1 MFDRFSQNARKSMQL
16 ARNESH
22 ARKHDA
28 IGSEHLLIGLFRED
42 QGIAA
47 AVLRQAGVTEKGLD
61 ECLSSMVTP
70 SDKPPAPGK
79 LPFTLRV
86 KKAMEKAVTQAEEL
100 RHNYIGPEHLM
111 LGLLADP
118 DNTAVQILVK
128 LGVNLEM
135 IKQEL
140 LEHMGEA
147 TSVKTELVEDV
158 KEDEEESTSAPK
170 KAAEKSGSKKAL
182 LQFGRDLTLLA
193 KEGKLDPVIGRD
205 SEIEAVLMVLAR
217 RTKNNPLLLGE
228 PGVGKTAIAEGIA
241 LCIANGE
248 APKPILDHKVIA
260 LDLAAMVA
268 GTKYR
273 GQFEER
279 IKAVMAEASKEK
291 VILFIDEIHCL
302 VGAGAAEGAI
312 DAANVLKPALS
323 RGEIKCIGA
332 TTLDEY
338 KKLFE
343 KDGALNRRFQKIMV
357 DPPSKEATLNILRGL
372 QSRYEEHHKI
382 KYSDDALKAAVDL
395 SDRYITARHF
405 PDKAIDVI
413 DEAGARMVLETFYP
427 KELKDAERDVSA
439 AHKKLQDATGRAAT
453 ENLDEIKEEVAE
465 LVKYVERI
473 KARLKRDAKKQLVPT
488 VDRAIVA
495 ATVAKM
501 TKVPVEGLT
510 TDESLKLLS
519 LENSL
524 NDIVIGQNDAKSVLA
539 KALRRTRAGLGD
551 PKKPTGSFL
560 FLGPT
565 GVGKTLL
572 VKAMA
577 RIMFGS
583 EDCLVTLDMSE
594 YMEQHS
600 VSKLIGA
607 PPGYVGFEE
616 GGQLTERIRQQPYAI
631 VLFDE
636 IEKAHKDVFNTLL
649 QILEEGKLTD
659 SNGRVV
665 SFKNCIIIL
674 TSNIGSD
681 LIKSKAPLGFG
692 ASKESTDDIIKGQ
705 LENELSNHFRPEFLN
720 RLDATITFKQLTKE
734 ELIQVLHLEMKKV
747 LGRLDITGRKVT
759 LTTAAQE
766 FLLDKGYN
774 PEMGARPLRRAI
786 ESHVQDLLAEE
797 ILRGNFPENTTA
809 MLTKD
814 ETSEKL
820 ILCD

>member
-1 MFDRFSQNARKSMQL
+1 MFDRFTTSARKVMQL
-16 ARNESH
+16 ARNTSYVL
-22 ARKHDA
+22 KHDY
-28 IGSEHLLIGLFRED
+28 IGTEQILNGLLKED

-47 AVLRQAGVTEKGLD
+47 SVLRQAGVTEKALED
-61 ECLSSMVTP
+61 CIVSMVTP

-79 LPFTLRV
+79 LPFTTRT
-86 KKAMEKAVTQAEEL
+86 KKALEKAVTQAEEL
-100 RHNYIGPEHLM
+100 RHNYISTEHIL

-118 DNTAVQILVK
+118 DSTAIQILVK
-128 LGVNLEM
+128 LGVNLDTL
-135 IKQEL
+135 KQEL
-140 LEHMGEA
+140 LEHMGETTNVRA
-147 TSVKTELVEDV
+147 ELVEEI
-158 KEDEEESTSAPK
+158 KEEEETSSGK
-170 KAAEKSGSKKAL
+170 KAVDKAGSKKAL

-205 SEIEAVLMVLAR
+205 SEIESVLMILAR

-241 LCIANGE
+241 LSIASGE
-248 APKPILDHKVIA
+248 APKTILDYRVIA
-260 LDLAAMVA
+260 LDLSAMVA

-279 IKAVMAEASKEK
+279 IKAVMQEASKEK

-302 VGAGAAEGAI
+302 IGAGAAEGAI
-312 DAANVLKPALS
+312 DASNVLKPALS

-338 KKLFE
+338 KKQFE
-343 KDGALNRRFQKIMV
+343 KDGALNRRFQKIIV
-357 DPPSKEATLNILRGL
+357 EPPSKDATLNILRGL
-372 QSRYEEHHKI
+372 QSKYEEHHKI

-395 SDRYITARHF
+395 SDRYITARYF

-427 KELKDAERDVSA
+427 RELKDAERDVA
-439 AHKKLQDATGRAAT
+439 AVQKKLRDAAPRQNPEVLA
-453 ENLDEIKEEVAE
+453 EINQELAE
-465 LVKYVERI
+465 LEKYVERI
-473 KARLKRDAKKQLVPT
+473 KARIKREAKKQIVPT
-488 VDRAIVA
+488 VDRAIIA

-524 NDIVIGQNDAKSVLA
+524 NDIVIGQSDAKVALA
-539 KALRRTRAGLGD
+539 KALRRTRAGLSD
-551 PKKPTGSFL
+551 PSRPMGSFL

-577 RIMFGS
+577 RILFGS
-583 EDCLVTLDMSE
+583 EEALITLDMSE

-600 VSKLIGA
+600 VSRLIGP

-616 GGQLTERIRQQPYAI
+616 GGQLTEAVRRQPYAI

-636 IEKAHKDVFNTLL
+636 IEKAHSDVFNTLL

-659 SNGRVV
+659 SNGRIVN
-665 SFKNCIIIL
+665 FKNTIIVL

-681 LIKSKAPLGFG
+681 VIKSKSPLGFG
-692 ASKESTDDIIKGQ
+692 NSSESNDEMIKSQ
-705 LENELSNHFRPEFLN
+705 LEGELNRHFRPEFLN
-720 RLDATITFKQLTKE
+720 RLDAAITFKQLTKE
-734 ELIQVLHLEMKKV
+734 ELIKVLHLEMNKV
-747 LGRLDITGRKVT
+747 LGRLNLTGRKAT
-759 LTTAAQE
+759 LAPSAEE
-766 FLLDKGYN
+766 FLLAKGYN
-774 PEMGARPLRRAI
+774 PEMGARPLRRAV
-786 ESHVQDLLAEE
+786 ETYVQDLLAEE
-797 ILRGNFPENTTA
+797 ILRGNFQENTTV
-809 MLTKD
+809 MVGKD
-814 ETSEKL
+814 ENKEAL
-820 ILCD
+820 VLCN

>member
-1 MFDRFSQNARKSMQL
+1 MFDRFTTSARKVMQL
-16 ARNESH
+16 ARNTSYVL
-22 ARKHDA
+22 KHDY
-28 IGSEHLLIGLFRED
+28 IGTEQILNGLLKED

-47 AVLRQAGVTEKGLD
+47 SVLRQAGVTEKALED
-61 ECLSSMVTP
+61 CIVSMVTP

-79 LPFTLRV
+79 LPFTTRT
-86 KKAMEKAVTQAEEL
+86 KKALEKAVTQAEEL
-100 RHNYIGPEHLM
+100 RHNYISTEHIL

-118 DNTAVQILVK
+118 DSTAIQILVK
-128 LGVNLEM
+128 LGVNLDTL
-135 IKQEL
+135 KQEL
-140 LEHMGEA
+140 LEHMGETTNVRA
-147 TSVKTELVEDV
+147 ELVEEI
-158 KEDEEESTSAPK
+158 KEEEETSSGK
-170 KAAEKSGSKKAL
+170 KAVDKAGSKKAL

-205 SEIEAVLMVLAR
+205 SEIESVLMILAR

-241 LCIANGE
+241 LSIASGE
-248 APKPILDHKVIA
+248 APKTILDYRVIA
-260 LDLAAMVA
+260 LDLSAMVA

-279 IKAVMAEASKEK
+279 IKAVMQEASKEK

-302 VGAGAAEGAI
+302 IGAGAAEGAI
-312 DAANVLKPALS
+312 DASNVLKPALS

-338 KKLFE
+338 KKQFE
-343 KDGALNRRFQKIMV
+343 KDGALNRRFQKIIV
-357 DPPSKEATLNILRGL
+357 EPPSKDATLNILRGL
-372 QSRYEEHHKI
+372 QSKYEEHHKI

-395 SDRYITARHF
+395 SDRYITARYF

-427 KELKDAERDVSA
+427 RELKDAERDVA
-439 AHKKLQDATGRAAT
+439 AVQKKLRDAAPRQNP
-453 ENLDEIKEEVAE
+453 EVLSEINQELAE
-465 LVKYVERI
+465 LEKYVERI
-473 KARLKRDAKKQLVPT
+473 KARIKREAKKQIVPT
-488 VDRAIVA
+488 VDRAIIA

-524 NDIVIGQNDAKSVLA
+524 NDIVIGQSDAKVALA
-539 KALRRTRAGLGD
+539 KALRRTRAGLSD
-551 PKKPTGSFL
+551 PSRPMGSFL

-577 RIMFGS
+577 RILFGS
-583 EDCLVTLDMSE
+583 EEALITLDMSE

-600 VSKLIGA
+600 VSRLIGP

-616 GGQLTERIRQQPYAI
+616 GGQLTEAVRRQPYAI

-636 IEKAHKDVFNTLL
+636 IEKAHSDVFNTLL

-659 SNGRVV
+659 SNGRIVN
-665 SFKNCIIIL
+665 FKNTIIVL

-681 LIKSKAPLGFG
+681 VIKSKSPLGFG
-692 ASKESTDDIIKGQ
+692 NSSESNDEMIKSQ
-705 LENELSNHFRPEFLN
+705 LEGELNRHFRPEFLN
-720 RLDATITFKQLTKE
+720 RLDAAITFKQLTKE
-734 ELIQVLHLEMKKV
+734 ELIKVLHLEMNKV
-747 LGRLDITGRKVT
+747 LGRLNLTGRKAT
-759 LTTAAQE
+759 LAPSAEE
-766 FLLDKGYN
+766 FLLAKGYN
-774 PEMGARPLRRAI
+774 PEMGARPLRRAV
-786 ESHVQDLLAEE
+786 ETYVQDLLAEE
-797 ILRGNFPENTTA
+797 ILRGNFQENTTV
-809 MLTKD
+809 MVGKD
-814 ETSEKL
+814 ENKEAL
-820 ILCD
+820 VLCN